1 MANKNK
7 AKGTAAETRVVK
19 FINGYEGLSAERL
32 ALHGSKDEGDIRVRI
47 DKVTSEFASGEWR
60 IEVKSGK
67 QTQNPTR
74 SDLTEWLK
82 QTVNERINSGYPC
95 ALVVARHGK
104 NPRDYDVY
112 IPHGQNEWNEFSYLD
127 VFCEEL
133 LG

>member
-47 DKVTSEFASGEWR
+47 YEDRPDGGWEFR
-60 IEVKSGK
+60 LEVKGGK

-74 SDLTEWLK
+74 ADLTEWFR
-82 QTVNERINSGYPC
+82 QTEVEEKNAGCPC
-95 ALVVARHGK
+95 VLVVARHGK
-104 NPRDYDVY
+104 NPKDYDVY
-112 IPHGQNEWNEFSYLD
+112 SGFNFGVRNHYWLDEFVQHILK
-127 VFCEEL
+127 
-133 LG
+133 